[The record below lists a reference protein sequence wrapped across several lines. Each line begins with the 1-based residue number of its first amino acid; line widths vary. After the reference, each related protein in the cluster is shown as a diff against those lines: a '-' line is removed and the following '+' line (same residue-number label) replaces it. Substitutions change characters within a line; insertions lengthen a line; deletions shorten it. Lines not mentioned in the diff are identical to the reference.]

1 MTKDIWN
8 QNREQLMY
16 IGRDFKRDIELDS
29 LNEYD
34 RYLRPNRRWL
44 DLFSLSLSYDFR
56 YNKFDF
62 TTLIDNLSEDEVIII
77 DSHDGIFKGYQI
89 QFWRKDSISDILP
102 IFKCPSFKPEIKI
115 FKFSETNKIGKFIY
129 DQNHSKSVVIENT
142 DEKLSIN
149 LVYGNTI
156 KIKPK
161 TFYSFQRINF
171 IEKLQE
177 RDELWEICDCACKP
191 KKLRVLTDDFEKF
204 KYAIGEI
211 KSISNTDS
219 VKLGIDIDFKYYDRT
234 FSIYNII
241 VFNHSARW
249 MSDKDTNF
257 IFTGDTLAAVY
268 EENYY
273 NFRLD
278 ESTKKSK
285 DSYIKGKI

>member
-1 MTKDIWN
+1 MEKISPKKLPSIFKMSVLWNILPYYGHLHRWRRLLEEINTMTKDIWN

-149 LVYGNTI
+149 LVFGNTI

-171 IEKLQE
+171 IENYKRE
-177 RDELWEICDCACKP
+177 TNC
-191 KKLRVLTDDFEKF
+191 EKF
-204 KYAIGEI
+204 VTVHANQRNLE
-211 KSISNTDS
+211 
-219 VKLGIDIDFKYYDRT
+219 F
-234 FSIYNII
+234 
-241 VFNHSARW
+241 
-249 MSDKDTNF
+249 
-257 IFTGDTLAAVY
+257 
-268 EENYY
+268 
-273 NFRLD
+273 
-278 ESTKKSK
+278 
-285 DSYIKGKI
+285 